1 VNRLVLAI
9 LFVTACTASKE
20 SHMSANKTGH
30 APVNGLQ
37 LYYEIHGTGE
47 PLIVLHGG
55 LGSTQSLVPD
65 LAALARTRRV
75 IAVDLQ
81 AHGRTADIDRPLSCE
96 AMADDIGALIAYLDL
111 PKADVMGYSL
121 GGGVAIQTG
130 LRHRDRVRKL
140 VVVSIA
146 FARSAS
152 FPEVIAAFDAL
163 GAQLAEAMKASP
175 VYQTYRAVAPRPQD
189 FPRLLDRVGTL
200 VKQDYDWTA
209 DVAKLPP
216 SLLVTADADSYPLSH
231 ILDVFAKLGGS
242 ANDPGWDGSGGR
254 SASQLAIL
262 PGTSHYD
269 IFASPQLLPI
279 VEAWLA
285 KPWATSAGVE
295 IVR

>member
-1 VNRLVLAI
+1 VNRLL
-9 LFVTACTASKE
+9 LSLLLVTACHTSEE
-20 SHMSANKTGH
+20 SLMSATKTGY

-37 LYYEIHGTGE
+37 LYYEIHGSGD

-65 LAALARTRRV
+65 LAALEKTRQV

-96 AMADDIGALIAYLDL
+96 AMADDIGALIAYLEM

-121 GGGVAIQTG
+121 GAGVAIHTG

-140 VVVSIA
+140 VIVSTA

-152 FPEVIAAFDAL
+152 FPEVLAGFDAL
-163 GAQLAEAMKASP
+163 GAHLAEAMKLSP
-175 VYQTYRAVAPRPQD
+175 VYQTYQAVAPRPQD

-200 VKQDYDWTA
+200 VKQDWDWTA

-216 SLLVTADADSYPLSH
+216 SLIIAADADYYRLSH

-242 ANDPGWDGSGGR
+242 AKDPSWDGSGGR
-254 SASQLAIL
+254 SPSQLAIL

-269 IFASPQLLPI
+269 ILMSPLLLPI

-285 KPWATSAGVE
+285 KP
-295 IVR
+295 

>member
-1 VNRLVLAI
+1 MNRVLLAT

-20 SHMSANKTGH
+20 STMSANKTGH
-30 APVNGLQ
+30 APIHGLK
-37 LYYEIHGTGE
+37 LYYEIHGSGD

-55 LGSTQSLVPD
+55 LGSTQALVPD
-65 LAALARTRRV
+65 LAGLARTRQV

-96 AMADDIGALIAYLDL
+96 AMADDIGALIAYLGL

-121 GGGVAIQTG
+121 GGAVAIQTG
-130 LRHRDRVRKL
+130 VRHRDRVRKL
-140 VVVSIA
+140 VVVSTP

-152 FPEVIAAFDAL
+152 FPEALAGFEAF
-163 GAQLAEAMKASP
+163 GPQLAEAMKPSP
-175 VYQTYRAVAPRPQD
+175 VYQTYQAVAPRPQD
-189 FPRLLDRVGTL
+189 FPQLLDRVGTL

-209 DVAKLPP
+209 DVPKLPP
-216 SLLVTADADSYPLSH
+216 SLIVAADADYFRLSH

-242 ANDPGWDGSGGR
+242 AKDPGWDGSGGR
-254 SASQLAIL
+254 STSQLAIL

-269 IFASPQLLPI
+269 ILASPQLLPI

-285 KPWATSAGVE
+285 KP
-295 IVR
+295 